1 MTPRPRPRIPASIG
15 SNQALRRTR
24 SRPAPSCYR
33 HPWRGLR
40 RRASAGHGSLNKPEI
55 TPPSIS
61 TTSATAPSLAR
72 FPSPTSGRVVKRLEI
87 LIASFSAMP
96 ILHPICRIGLAVARF
111 SCDTRLIE
119 KCRTG
124 ENQMSKGSPGQ
135 GASSAP
141 PKRRGRPNLPA
152 GEGKR
157 YALGLRTTKELRD
170 LLQQAADSSGRSLAQ
185 EIEFRL
191 ERSFERERTL
201 AELLTASLGGERT
214 SRHVQA
220 LAGIACNVSVLSEQ
234 GSADAWLN
242 DHKLFT
248 LVRERWNNYLDTFQP
263 STPNTCRGKK
273 VAIELLN
280 MIEKAK

>member
-1 MTPRPRPRIPASIG
+1 
-15 SNQALRRTR
+15 
-24 SRPAPSCYR
+24 
-33 HPWRGLR
+33 
-40 RRASAGHGSLNKPEI
+40 
-55 TPPSIS
+55 
-61 TTSATAPSLAR
+61 
-72 FPSPTSGRVVKRLEI
+72 
-87 LIASFSAMP
+87 
-96 ILHPICRIGLAVARF
+96 
-111 SCDTRLIE
+111 
-119 KCRTG
+119 
-124 ENQMSKGSPGQ
+124 MSKGSPGQ

-170 LLQQAADSSGRSLAQ
+170 LLQQAADLSGRSLAQ

-220 LAGIACNVSVLSEQ
+220 LAGIACNLSVLSEQ

-263 STPNTCRGKK
+263 STPNTRRGKK

-280 MIEKAK
+280 MIEKAKETDPRGAAFMAYLLASEPIMTPAARKILVEAAQNLGGDKLSPNDPLFKKSEQ